1 MPISLFDPLQRAW
14 ERMVR
19 MLFRP
24 FQARTWFVLGFAAFL
39 SEFLSGGTATHYGW
53 HGHGDHWR
61 HGEFASRIH
70 EWLSEPG
77 IIVAAVC
84 VGAVA
89 LVAAIALLWVS
100 CRGRFI
106 FLDDVVHERAAIVD
120 PWHRYAR
127 LGDSLFI
134 WSLLF
139 ILGVGVLLLVIALP
153 FLASLQQL
161 WAEGSFSWTGVLSIL
176 GFVVLAIPLAILI
189 GYTLLFLNAFV
200 VPIMYRHELTT
211 VPAWSRFLA
220 LFRQHPWWF
229 IGYGLMVLA
238 IRVVVITLVFVVS
251 VSTCCVGFFI
261 FAAPYIGQVAL
272 LPALATVRAYGPE
285 FLAQFG
291 PEYDVLAA
299 GAKA

>member
-53 HGHGDHWR
+53 HGHGGHWS
-61 HGEFASRIH
+61 HDEVAGRIH

-89 LVAAIALLWVS
+89 LIAAIALLWVS

-134 WSLLF
+134 WTVLF

-189 GYTLLFLNAFV
+189 AYTLLFLNAFV
-200 VPIMYRHELTT
+200 VPIMYRHDLAA
-211 VPAWSRFLA
+211 VPAWGRFLA

-229 IGYGLMVLA
+229 I
-238 IRVVVITLVFVVS
+238 
-251 VSTCCVGFFI
+251 
-261 FAAPYIGQVAL
+261 
-272 LPALATVRAYGPE
+272 
-285 FLAQFG
+285 
-291 PEYDVLAA
+291 
-299 GAKA
+299 